1 MSEKPLSNIKSS
13 QKLDLL
19 KQRALVQTD
28 EHTLEFVA
36 HVNGIAYI
44 NDSKAIR
51 ITETLE
57 SLERME
63 TSVVLIIGGD
73 DETTDYSVLSKQIKQ
88 KVSAIIYL
96 GKNSDLILQHYS
108 THNMLFAKALTVEE
122 SVKMAYLFANS
133 KDVVLF
139 SPACDHYHDYKV
151 RGYKFKKE
159 VANLPGASK
168 NAKK

>member
-1 MSEKPLSNIKSS
+1 MSEKPLFSSKSS

-28 EHTLEFVA
+28 EHALEYVA
-36 HVNGIAYI
+36 SVNGIAYI

-51 ITETLE
+51 VTETLE

-63 TSVVLIIGGD
+63 SSVVLIVGGD
-73 DETTDYSVLSKQIKQ
+73 DEATDYSVLSKQIKQ
-88 KVSAIIYL
+88 KVNAIIYL

-108 THNMLFAKALTVEE
+108 TYNMLFAKALTVEE
-122 SVKMAYLFANS
+122 AVKMAYLFANS
-133 KDVVLF
+133 KDTVLF
-139 SPACDHYHDYKV
+139 SPGCDHYHDYKV

-159 VANLPGASK
+159 VNNLPGAT
-168 NAKK
+168 KK

>member
-1 MSEKPLSNIKSS
+1 MSEKSLSGSKSS

-19 KQRALVQTD
+19 KQRSFVQTD
-28 EHTLEFVA
+28 EHALELVA
-36 HVNGIAYI
+36 TVNGVAYI

-73 DETTDYSVLSKQIKQ
+73 DDKTDYSVLSKQIKQ
-88 KVSAIIYL
+88 KVNAIIYL
-96 GKNSDLILQHYS
+96 GKNSDLILRHFS

-159 VANLPGASK
+159 VNGLPGA
-168 NAKK
+168 AKTKK